1 MHISQLQYEYA
12 LQKIEELL
20 PLVQETTP
28 ATAPSA
34 IELTIFSE
42 VVIAYEKEH
51 YPLSPPDPSG
61 TGPQEYV

>member
-28 ATAPSA
+28 ATDPSA

-61 TGPQEYV
+61 TGHQGCV

>member
-28 ATAPSA
+28 ATDPSA

-51 YPLSPPDPSG
+51 YPLSPPYPSG
-61 TGPQEYV
+61 TDRQGCV

>member
-1 MHISQLQYEYA
+1 MLISQMHYDYVRH
-12 LQKIEELL
+12 IFDELVT
-20 PLVQETTP
+20 LVQETSP

>member
-28 ATAPSA
+28 ATDPSA

-51 YPLSPPDPSG
+51 YPLTPPAPSG
-61 TGPQEYV
+61 TGSQECV